1 MQRTRRRWAGLA
13 AVVRMGVSVKLADIY
28 PSTIAYQWIDVTEVP
43 DGTYRL
49 KGEDPDRRPPG
60 QVLSRSA
67 RP

>member
-1 MQRTRRRWAGLA
+1 
-13 AVVRMGVSVKLADIY
+13 MGVSVKWADIY

-60 QVLSRSA
+60 QDPVAERQALD
-67 RP
+67 PNG